1 MEIRETILTYL
12 REECFISPNTGGFGN
27 YGCMDPLAYNYDWQA
42 TDPCGSVIPDPLG
55 GNCAGD
61 TDWNGPGTSPGDC
74 CCGCKDP
81 MADNY
86 CVNCVG
92 DCDGCGYPPP
102 TPLGLG
108 DPTSC
113 CNYPTP
119 ILGCTDPTACNYIST
134 ANTDDGS
141 CEYNSCLGCTDTTAA
156 NYTPSATIDDGSCT
170 YGITGCTDTTACNYD
185 ATATIDDGSC
195 VYCGI
200 VGTNIDNYDASV
212 ATANCDTGCLYCKE
226 PTNVSSYGSTSSL
239 YIGINWDYP
248 VFPTSIPPL
257 SATVNKVKI
266 KWREQGMPSWNS
278 TVVTSIG
285 SGLSDS
291 HTITSGLINGATYQI
306 KIRSVCDNSKSAW
319 VHTTQTT
326 MTEDLSGCTDSTA
339 FNYDANA
346 TIDDGSCTYTIP
358 GCTDPLAFN
367 YDATATIDDGS
378 CKYKPLECKDLE
390 KGCWVCKDPIN
401 FPSCQQITTATQLTS
416 TLSYGLAGFPTQQD
430 CVNNT
435 PCGRTDNNTPC
446 GKLDNYVMINY
457 ANWQGMGPLDT
468 IHFCEKCKYN
478 GLNDPMCKCCKE
490 DPCNK
495 ISFMTNV
502 KNEFN
507 LEIDEFCKYCK
518 SGRGNEI
525 NNELCR
531 CCKRFEKTK

>member
-1 MEIRETILTYL
+1 
-12 REECFISPNTGGFGN
+12 
-27 YGCMDPLAYNYDWQA
+27 MDPLAYNYDWQA

-55 GNCAGD
+55 ANCVGD
-61 TDWNGPGTSPGDC
+61 LDWNGPGTPPGDC

-81 MADNY
+81 TADNY

-102 TPLGLG
+102 NPLGLG

-134 ANTDDGS
+134 ANMDDGS
-141 CEYNSCLGCTDTTAA
+141 CEYTSCLGCTDTTAA
-156 NYTPSATIDDGSCT
+156 NYDPSATIDNGSCT

-185 ATATIDDGSC
+185 ATAT
-195 VYCGI
+195 V
-200 VGTNIDNYDASV
+200 
-212 ATANCDTGCLYCKE
+212 
-226 PTNVSSYGSTSSL
+226 
-239 YIGINWDYP
+239 
-248 VFPTSIPPL
+248 
-257 SATVNKVKI
+257 
-266 KWREQGMPSWNS
+266 
-278 TVVTSIG
+278 
-285 SGLSDS
+285 
-291 HTITSGLINGATYQI
+291 
-306 KIRSVCDNSKSAW
+306 
-319 VHTTQTT
+319 
-326 MTEDLSGCTDSTA
+326 
-339 FNYDANA
+339 
-346 TIDDGSCTYTIP
+346 
-358 GCTDPLAFN
+358 
-367 YDATATIDDGS
+367 DDGS

-401 FPSCQQITTATQLTS
+401 FPSCQQITTATQLTL
-416 TLSYGLAGFPTQQD
+416 TLSYGLPGFTTQQD
-430 CVNNT
+430 CINNT

-468 IHFCEKCKYN
+468 VHFCEKCKYQ

-518 SGRGNEI
+518 SGRGNNI
-525 NNELCR
+525 NNKLCK
-531 CCKRFEKTK
+531 CCKRFEKTN